1 MRSTAG
7 PDWIWT
13 PSRSGWA
20 EETASMLIEGE
31 APLGVCAHAVMLI
44 SAMRMNPNRWES
56 MRIARIP

>member
-7 PDWIWT
+7 PDWTWT

-20 EETASMLIEGE
+20 EETESMLIEGE

-44 SAMRMNPNRWES
+44 SAMRMKARWES